1 MTTVCEKGKC
11 TGCMECIDVCPKK
24 AIKVIDS
31 WMEYNAVIDSEKC
44 IQCNACHSA
53 CQNNT
58 EQVLTKPI
66 YWKQGWAKDD
76 CVRMRSSSGGV
87 ATAVERAFIKN
98 GGIVCSCTF
107 SFGKFEFDFAE
118 TEDEVCKFTG
128 SKYVKSNPEGVYKKI
143 LEKLKLGRKV
153 LFIGLPCQVSAVR
166 HYTKNHQN
174 LYTADLIC
182 HGTPSPQI
190 LDSFLFDY
198 GIRLTEVQSIR
209 FREKNNF
216 KLEQNGKR
224 FAVPITTELF
234 DDIFE
239 LDNIH
244 GELLSMSI
252 CQD

>member
-53 CQNNT
+53 CQNNA

-66 YWKQGWAKDD
+66 YWKQGWAQDD
-76 CVRMRSSSGGV
+76 CVRMRSS
-87 ATAVERAFIKN
+87 
-98 GGIVCSCTF
+98 
-107 SFGKFEFDFAE
+107 
-118 TEDEVCKFTG
+118 
-128 SKYVKSNPEGVYKKI
+128 Y
-143 LEKLKLGRKV
+143 
-153 LFIGLPCQVSAVR
+153 
-166 HYTKNHQN
+166 
-174 LYTADLIC
+174 
-182 HGTPSPQI
+182 
-190 LDSFLFDY
+190 
-198 GIRLTEVQSIR
+198 
-209 FREKNNF
+209 
-216 KLEQNGKR
+216 
-224 FAVPITTELF
+224 